1 MAHVTIIRRLQIVD
15 QLAADLPLP
24 GTAKLIAPADWFQ
37 AVRPAPIAEGPFRYS
52 LFGSYGAGV
61 FNPYWSE
68 HGAFIA
74 AGTGGHGHQP
84 MLGAVGF
91 DFATRQPFYV
101 PPRDIA
107 ERDSSTQG
115 DFGLGETT
123 GDPYYEVIAAQPAR
137 VPAPP
142 HPYSTLHVVPPSLG
156 GGANGSMIY
165 VTRAAVTRTGNDSSE
180 AAHIFDLATGE
191 WRRAT
196 DSINLRG
203 ARVESTT
210 IFDAVTNRYYVVRSP
225 IHNLRSLEYLDANDW
240 TFKLTSPNYDWPKEG
255 NGPYGKATLY
265 EHGGR
270 RLILHFWGDMLQ
282 ALDLD
287 NIAGGWKELSYTG
300 LLCKQ
305 GGTQN
310 NYAFHAANNELYAR
324 QSSGAGQV
332 LYRLIPPAGDPITG
346 TWVSTTVSLLGDP
359 IPEYMRSGSYGV
371 STHNYR
377 SLFYIPSLQMLG
389 WVTCNGVALL
399 NP

>member
-1 MAHVTIIRRLQIVD
+1 
-15 QLAADLPLP
+15 
-24 GTAKLIAPADWFQ
+24 APADWFQ

-123 GDPYYEVIAAQPAR
+123 GDPYYEIIAAQPAR

-165 VTRAAVTRTGNDSSE
+165 VTRAAVTRT
-180 AAHIFDLATGE
+180 
-191 WRRAT
+191 
-196 DSINLRG
+196 
-203 ARVESTT
+203 
-210 IFDAVTNRYYVVRSP
+210 
-225 IHNLRSLEYLDANDW
+225 
-240 TFKLTSPNYDWPKEG
+240 
-255 NGPYGKATLY
+255 
-265 EHGGR
+265 
-270 RLILHFWGDMLQ
+270 
-282 ALDLD
+282 
-287 NIAGGWKELSYTG
+287 
-300 LLCKQ
+300 
-305 GGTQN
+305 
-310 NYAFHAANNELYAR
+310 
-324 QSSGAGQV
+324 
-332 LYRLIPPAGDPITG
+332 
-346 TWVSTTVSLLGDP
+346 
-359 IPEYMRSGSYGV
+359 
-371 STHNYR
+371 
-377 SLFYIPSLQMLG
+377 
-389 WVTCNGVALL
+389 
-399 NP
+399 